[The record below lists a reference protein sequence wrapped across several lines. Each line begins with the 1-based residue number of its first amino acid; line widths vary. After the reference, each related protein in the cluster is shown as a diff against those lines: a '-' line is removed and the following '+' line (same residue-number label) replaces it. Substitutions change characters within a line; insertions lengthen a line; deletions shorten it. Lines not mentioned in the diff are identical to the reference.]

1 MHLYIIKS
9 QINDKYYIGVSN
21 NVAKRLKQHNTQKEK
36 STKSGALW
44 TLVYIEKY
52 DSRGKAMI
60 RERFIKKQKSHKW
73 IDRLI
78 EAGSLAQR

>member
-36 STKSGALW
+36 STKSGAPW

-52 DSRGKAMI
+52 DSRGNAMI

>member
-1 MHLYIIKS
+1 MYLYIIKS
-9 QINDKYYIGVSN
+9 ERNNKYYIGVSSN
-21 NVAKRLKQHNTQKEK
+21 IGKRLSQHNAGKEK
-36 STKSGALW
+36 STKSYVPW
-44 TLVYIEKY
+44 VLVYFEKY
-52 DSRGKAMI
+52 DSRGEAMI